1 MLHSLAVPKTEDDL
15 QDTRNS
21 IKKTNKRLQ
30 LVLENG
36 LAITQAQKALKSL
49 QETKEEDK
57 GNLST
62 LIYKTFSHSC
72 HQSQQL

>member
-49 QETKEEDK
+49 RETEE
-57 GNLST
+57 
-62 LIYKTFSHSC
+62 
-72 HQSQQL
+72 